1 MANIDSTDSYNDT
14 NIIQSRFD
22 SKEEEEIKI
31 KTHAR
36 FLCEKEREKYRIPET
51 DRIRRKA
58 CRAKEF
64 LLALTFSCF

>member
-1 MANIDSTDSYNDT
+1 MANIDSTDSYND
-14 NIIQSRFD
+14 NSKLIRFD

>member
-31 KTHAR
+31 KTYSISVR
-36 FLCEKEREKYRIPET
+36 KRKREISYP
-51 DRIRRKA
+51 
-58 CRAKEF
+58 
-64 LLALTFSCF
+64 